1 LRERYK
7 PENLRDQK
15 DQWFRKFQ
23 WTSVRFF
30 SIHCERKKNSV
41 NKKKSGWS
49 VRLKSQ
55 RQTDRLT
62 GLV

>member
-30 SIHCERKKNSV
+30 SIHCERKQ
-41 NKKKSGWS
+41 KK
-49 VRLKSQ
+49 VRLISSTKQSETD
-55 RQTDRLT
+55 RQT
-62 GLV
+62 